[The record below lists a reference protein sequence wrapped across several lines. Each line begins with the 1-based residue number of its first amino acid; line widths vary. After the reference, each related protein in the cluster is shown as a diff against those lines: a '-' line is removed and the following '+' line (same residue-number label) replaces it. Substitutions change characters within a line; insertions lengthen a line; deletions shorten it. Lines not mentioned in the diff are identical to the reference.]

1 MIDQKAMEGG
11 RIRAHS
17 IHIDE
22 RQLMR
27 VSGVKDV
34 DSFNEQE
41 VQLLTEAGALRIEGM
56 GLHMTKLDLDA
67 GQVILEGEIIA
78 LEYLQDFAQAI
89 LEDREPVSNG
99 ELGRQVVKVTYA
111 AYISAQTGRR
121 IELSEL

>member
-1 MIDQKAMEGG
+1 MINQKAIEGG

-17 IHIDE
+17 IHMDE

-41 VQLLTEAGALRIEGM
+41 VQLLTEAGPLRIEGN

-67 GQVILEGEIIA
+67 GQVILEGDIFA
-78 LEYLQDFAQAI
+78 LEYV
-89 LEDREPVSNG
+89 EDSQPQGSV
-99 ELGRQVVKVTYA
+99 
-111 AYISAQTGRR
+111 
-121 IELSEL
+121 LSRLFR

>member
-56 GLHMTKLDLDA
+56 GLHMTKLDS

-78 LEYLQDFAQAI
+78 LEYVDEVQPQGSLMSRLF
-89 LEDREPVSNG
+89 R
-99 ELGRQVVKVTYA
+99 
-111 AYISAQTGRR
+111 
-121 IELSEL
+121 

>member
-1 MIDQKAMEGG
+1 MIDQKAIEGG

-41 VQLLTEAGALRIEGM
+41 VQLLTEAGELRIEGVGM
-56 GLHMTKLDLDA
+56 HMTKLDLDA
-67 GQVILEGEIIA
+67 GQVILEGEILA
-78 LEYLQDFAQAI
+78 LEYAEEARPQQGSFMSRLF
-89 LEDREPVSNG
+89 R
-99 ELGRQVVKVTYA
+99 
-111 AYISAQTGRR
+111 
-121 IELSEL
+121 

>member
-1 MIDQKAMEGG
+1 MIEQKAIEGG

-41 VQLLTEAGALRIEGM
+41 VQLLTEAGELRIEGM
-56 GLHMTKLDLDA
+56 GMHMTKLDLDA
-67 GQVILEGEIIA
+67 GQVILEGDILA
-78 LEYLQDFAQAI
+78 LEYVEEARPQGSLMSRLF
-89 LEDREPVSNG
+89 R
-99 ELGRQVVKVTYA
+99 
-111 AYISAQTGRR
+111 
-121 IELSEL
+121 

>member
-78 LEYLQDFAQAI
+78 LERKITASVQDIFGI
-89 LEDREPVSNG
+89 TLVPEVEHV
-99 ELGRQVVKVTYA
+99 
-111 AYISAQTGRR
+111 
-121 IELSEL
+121 